1 MAEKDEKRY
10 ESLKAKLIKLQALAD
25 RSYQGEAENAKR
37 LIKRLCEENGVSIE
51 DILREEEA
59 PRRYTFKI
67 GRKAIL
73 KTLFTHC
80 YAKVTNS
87 GQMSYWQRSR
97 DVIEVE
103 VTPLQYVDLKC
114 MFEWHRDNLLSDL
127 EELQKNIALAYVS
140 KHDLFSD
147 HSNDEEEDPKPMTAE
162 RLRRLQAIFALRAN
176 LNDNS
181 FHKMIEI

>member
-25 RSYQGEAENAKR
+25 RGYQGEAENAKR

-80 YAKVTNS
+80 YAKVTNN
-87 GQMSYWQRSR
+87 GKMSYWQRSR

-114 MFEWHRDNLLSDL
+114 MFEWHRANLLSDL
-127 EELQKNIALAYVS
+127 EELQENIALAYVS
-140 KHDLFSD
+140 KHGLFSD

-162 RLRRLQAIFALRAN
+162 RLRRLQAIFALQAN

-181 FHKMIEI
+181 FHKMIE